1 VSAVMSTAVRA
12 LRGATTVDADTREQ
26 ITERVL
32 TLLDE
37 IFARNGV
44 HHDDVISILFTAT
57 DDIHAMFP
65 AEPARKYGLGD
76 IPLICARE
84 LAIDGSTPMCIR
96 VMLHLNTTRTRTELR
111 HVYLEGAAGLRD
123 DLPE

>member
-1 VSAVMSTAVRA
+1 MSIAVRA
-12 LRGATTVDADTREQ
+12 LRGATTVEADTREQ
-26 ITERVL
+26 IIERVL

-37 IFARNGV
+37 LFTRNGV

-65 AEPARKYGLGD
+65 AEAARKYGLGD

-84 LAIDGSTPMCIR
+84 LDIDGGAPLCIR
-96 VMLHLNTTRTRTELR
+96 IMLHLTTDRPRTELR
-111 HVYLEGAAGLRD
+111 HVYLEGAANLRD